1 MNNTETVRYA
11 LKEQK
16 FKEISKGKGAVE
28 YHLIDEYG
36 NHRTVTAMANL
47 NWRNQVSSVKP
58 IHHRE
63 LPLVVALAKI
73 SLNETIE
80 VDFAEFNK
88 KYPRGSIRAKK
99 MSVKNIKVS
108 SKDTQCISSVG
119 SLADHKGRLVQLV
132 AISVAGFAALMFF
145 MQQA

>member
-1 MNNTETVRYA
+1 MSQTETVRYA

-28 YHLIDEYG
+28 YHLIDEHG

-47 NWRNQVSSVKP
+47 NWRNQISSVKP

-63 LPLVVALAKI
+63 QPLIEALAKT
-73 SLNETIE
+73 SLNETVE
-80 VDFAEFNK
+80 VDFSAFNK
-88 KYPRGSIRAKK
+88 KYPRGSMRAKK

-108 SKDTQCISSVG
+108 SKDTQAISSVS
-119 SLADHKGRLVQLV
+119 SLTDHKGRLMQLV